1 MSEFNEAQYRN
12 PAASMDMSVD
22 QGLRS
27 FMLGVYNKMAL
38 GLLWSAVLAYVTSVP
53 PIANMLYVIDPNSGA
68 LAGYTGLGWV
78 VAFAPLVVILGSSFM
93 MKNPSKTGAN
103 LLYWGI
109 VTLIGAGL
117 GAWVLLYTSSSLA
130 LTFLVTASAFGAL
143 SLFGYTTKK
152 DMTGFGSFLIMAVWG
167 LIAGF
172 LVNMFLKSG
181 PMDLI
186 LSGAGVLIFSGL
198 IAFET
203 QKLKYTYYAI
213 GGDETQLSVATSY
226 GALNL
231 YISFINL
238 FQMLLRFLGDRR

>member
-53 PIANMLYVIDPNSGA
+53 PIVDLLYVIDPAGR
-68 LAGYTGLGWV
+68 LAGFKPFGMV
-78 VAFAPLVVILGSSFM
+78 IAFAPLAVILGSSFLM
-93 MKNPSKTGAN
+93 RNPSKTGAN
-103 LLYWGI
+103 LLYWG
-109 VTLIGAGL
+109 VVSLIGAGL
-117 GAWVLLYTSSSLA
+117 SAWVLLYTPSSLA

>member
-12 PAASMDMSVD
+12 PAASMDMSID

-38 GLLWSAVLAYVTSVP
+38 GLLLSAVLAYVTSVP
-53 PIANMLYVIDPNSGA
+53 PIVDLLYVIDP
-68 LAGYTGLGWV
+68 AGRLVGFKPLGMV
-78 VAFAPLVVILGSSFM
+78 VAFAPLVVILGSNFL

-109 VTLIGAGL
+109 VSLIGAGL
-117 GAWVLLYTSSSLA
+117 SAWVLLYTPNSLA
-130 LTFLVTASAFGAL
+130 LTFVVTASAFGAL

-167 LIAGF
+167 LIVGF

-186 LSGAGVLIFSGL
+186 LSGAGVLIFAGL
-198 IAFET
+198 IAYKT
-203 QKLKYTYYAI
+203 QQLKYTYYAI

>member
-1 MSEFNEAQYRN
+1 
-12 PAASMDMSVD
+12 
-22 QGLRS
+22 
-27 FMLGVYNKMAL
+27 
-38 GLLWSAVLAYVTSVP
+38 
-53 PIANMLYVIDPNSGA
+53 
-68 LAGYTGLGWV
+68 
-78 VAFAPLVVILGSSFM
+78 
-93 MKNPSKTGAN
+93 
-103 LLYWGI
+103 
-109 VTLIGAGL
+109 
-117 GAWVLLYTSSSLA
+117 
-130 LTFLVTASAFGAL
+130 
-143 SLFGYTTKK
+143 
-152 DMTGFGSFLIMAVWG
+152 MTGFGSFLIMAVWG

>member
-12 PAASMDMSVD
+12 PAASMDMSID

-38 GLLWSAVLAYVTSVP
+38 GLLLSAVLAYVTSVSP
-53 PIANMLYVIDPNSGA
+53 VVDLLYVIDPSGR
-68 LAGYTGLGWV
+68 LVGFKPLGMV
-78 VAFAPLVVILGSSFM
+78 IAFAPLAVILGSNFL

-109 VTLIGAGL
+109 VSLIGAGL
-117 GAWVLLYTSSSLA
+117 GAWVLLYTTSSLA
-130 LTFLVTASAFGAL
+130 LTFVVTASAFGAL

-167 LIAGF
+167 LIVGF
-172 LVNMFLKSG
+172 IVNMFLKSG